1 MKPVRKTASKTKATK
16 PKRKTKEE
24 PQVVLL
30 FSDIKVSKWNRSFE
44 SEQDEKYI
52 KELAQDIN
60 KHGLIHPLT
69 LVPDEQ
75 GSSTHMVLAGANRLW
90 ALLTVRG
97 KDSGLVAGEYNV
109 RADITEADPKCLDIS
124 LSENSHRR
132 QPSVIETARYVDR
145 LLDQEKVDQTKLAR
159 KLHLRR
165 EVVNRSPKLVQ
176 CFSQL
181 PAGWQKDL
189 SQVPGRS
196 NAARPAI
203 TATHWVEVAGAIDE
217 GEITAEIQALME
229 DAAKSRWSTG
239 SLRKAL
245 KKLKPPS
252 PDEVAPSDPPDPSPE
267 TEPVPTPAGA
277 GAAEANDGSDDKE
290 QDATEL
296 ARTALGAALDAIQ
309 TATQAVEAVLPAPAV
324 KGLERA
330 AKTVGGLIK
339 QVEATVGN
347 EVVQK
352 AA

>member
-1 MKPVRKTASKTKATK
+1 
-16 PKRKTKEE
+16 
-24 PQVVLL
+24 
-30 FSDIKVSKWNRSFE
+30 
-44 SEQDEKYI
+44 
-52 KELAQDIN
+52 
-60 KHGLIHPLT
+60 
-69 LVPDEQ
+69 
-75 GSSTHMVLAGANRLW
+75 
-90 ALLTVRG
+90 
-97 KDSGLVAGEYNV
+97 
-109 RADITEADPKCLDIS
+109 
-124 LSENSHRR
+124 
-132 QPSVIETARYVDR
+132 
-145 LLDQEKVDQTKLAR
+145 
-159 KLHLRR
+159 
-165 EVVNRSPKLVQ
+165 
-176 CFSQL
+176 
-181 PAGWQKDL
+181 
-189 SQVPGRS
+189 
-196 NAARPAI
+196 
-203 TATHWVEVAGAIDE
+203 
-217 GEITAEIQALME
+217 ME